1 MAATTPPPRA
11 RPPCLNRIGV
21 SDVRWTTYWPGA
33 LTWLQAGRPPSSLP
47 PRRLLWPAAIALA
60 ALAVLTVAV
69 LAGLTLGRD
78 SAIELGVHAHAR
90 GSLTAVMTG
99 LTVLGYSPVLALI
112 VVVAGWGLLR
122 AARRLEAVA
131 LAAIMV
137 GEGALDDL
145 LKLGVHRARP
155 QLFVHAAASGWSFP
169 SGHAFSTFCLCG
181 TLLYLVWADISP
193 LVRFVLVLVA
203 TLLVFGIGLSRVYLG
218 VHFPSDVVGGW
229 LAGVA
234 WLGAAIAGLR
244 RLVLRWY
251 PAVGR

>member
-1 MAATTPPPRA
+1 MSWAAYRDCALIWIRAGQCPR
-11 RPPCLNRIGV
+11 L
-21 SDVRWTTYWPGA
+21 
-33 LTWLQAGRPPSSLP
+33 LP

-60 ALAVLTVAV
+60 VLAALTVAV

-78 SAIELGVHAHAR
+78 SAIELDVHANAS
-90 GSLTAVMTG
+90 GGLTAVMTG

-112 VVVAGWGLLR
+112 VAVAGWGLLR
-122 AARRLEAVA
+122 AVRRLEAVA

-169 SGHAFSTFCLCG
+169 SGHAFSTFCLLG
-181 TLLYLVWADISP
+181 TLLYLVWAYTSP

-203 TLLVFGIGLSRVYLG
+203 MLLVFGIGLSRVYLG

-229 LAGVA
+229 LAGFA
-234 WLGAAIAGLR
+234 WLSAAFAGFR
-244 RLVLRWY
+244 RIVLRWN
-251 PAVGR
+251 PAAGT